1 MAVEHKTKE
10 VTKNRTDFN
19 KKETDEVLI
28 SFDEDIEVTGNEVE
42 TESKKEL
49 KEMPVIMSIENLNKE
64 YSKGKSV
71 LKEINFN
78 IKQGELLSIIGPSGA
93 GKSTLLRSINR
104 MIEPTSGKITFDGKN
119 ITSVKGKELRHMR
132 TNIGMIFQHYNLV
145 DRLSVFENVMHG
157 TLGYKNSLQGIFSM
171 YTESEKEEALDI
183 ITELG
188 IQDHIY
194 KRCDEL
200 SGGQKQR
207 VGIARA
213 LVQKPK
219 IILCDE
225 PIASLDPS
233 SSRVIMD
240 HLRKICSEKGITVIV
255 NLHQVDVAKNYSDR
269 IIGLNS
275 GQVVFNGHPAEIDK
289 EVIQSIYGTDFDD
302 LITE

>member
-1 MAVEHKTKE
+1 MEVEHKTKE
-10 VTKNRTDFN
+10 TVKNRTDFN

-28 SFDEDIEVTGNEVE
+28 SFDEDLEVTGNEID
-42 TESKKEL
+42 TASKKEL
-49 KEMPVIMSIENLNKE
+49 KQMPVIMSIENLNKE

-71 LKEINFN
+71 LKGINFN

-104 MIEPTSGKITFDGKN
+104 MIEPTSGKITFDDKD
-119 ITSVKGKELRHMR
+119 ITGVKGKELRKMR

-233 SSRVIMD
+233 SSRVIME

-275 GQVVFNGHPAEIDK
+275 GQIVYNGHPSEIDK

>member
-1 MAVEHKTKE
+1 MAVDNKVKE
-10 VTKNRTDFN
+10 VTETRTDFY
-19 KKETDEVLI
+19 KKEAEEVLI
-28 SFDEDIEVTGNEVE
+28 SFDDDIEITGDE
-42 TESKKEL
+42 TEIATKEEV

-71 LKEINFN
+71 LKDVNFE

-104 MIEPTSGKITFDGKN
+104 MIEPTSGKITFNDEN
-119 ITSVKGKELRHMR
+119 ITNVKGKKLRRMR

-145 DRLSVFENVMHG
+145 DRLSVYENVLHG
-157 TLGYKNSLQGIFSM
+157 TLGYKNSLQGIFSL

-188 IQDHIY
+188 IEEHIY

-233 SSRVIMD
+233 SSRVIME
-240 HLRKICSEKGITVIV
+240 HLRKICSE
-255 NLHQVDVAKNYSDR
+255 
-269 IIGLNS
+269 
-275 GQVVFNGHPAEIDK
+275 
-289 EVIQSIYGTDFDD
+289 
-302 LITE
+302 

>member
-1 MAVEHKTKE
+1 
-10 VTKNRTDFN
+10 
-19 KKETDEVLI
+19 
-28 SFDEDIEVTGNEVE
+28 
-42 TESKKEL
+42 
-49 KEMPVIMSIENLNKE
+49 
-64 YSKGKSV
+64 
-71 LKEINFN
+71 
-78 IKQGELLSIIGPSGA
+78 
-93 GKSTLLRSINR
+93 
-104 MIEPTSGKITFDGKN
+104 IEPTSGKITFDGKN

-145 DRLSVFENVMHG
+145 DRLSVFENVMHA

-171 YTESEKEEALDI
+171 YTESENEEALDI
-183 ITELG
+183 VTRVG
-188 IQDHIY
+188 IDEHMY
-194 KRCDEL
+194 KRWPEL
-200 SGGQKQR
+200 CGDQKQR

-275 GQVVFNGHPAEIDK
+275 GQVVFNGQI
-289 EVIQSIYGTDFDD
+289 GR
-302 LITE
+302 

>member
-1 MAVEHKTKE
+1 MAVDSKVKE
-10 VTKNRTDFN
+10 VTETRTDFN
-19 KKETDEVLI
+19 NKEAEEVLI
-28 SFDEDIEVTGNEVE
+28 SFDEDLEITGDEVE
-42 TESKKEL
+42 IATKEEL

-71 LKEINFN
+71 LKDVNFE

-104 MIEPTSGKITFDGKN
+104 MIEPTSGKITFDKQN
-119 ITSVKGKELRHMR
+119 ITNVKGRDLRNMR

-157 TLGYKNSLQGIFSM
+157 TLGYKNSLQGIFSL

-188 IQDHIY
+188 IEDHIY

-233 SSRVIMD
+233 SSRVIME

-275 GQVVFNGHPAEIDK
+275 GEIVFNGHPTEINK
-289 EVIQSIYGTDFDD
+289 EVIQAVYGTDFDD
-302 LITE
+302 LIME

>member
-10 VTKNRTDFN
+10 TVKNRTDFN

-28 SFDEDIEVTGNEVE
+28 SFDEDLEVTGNEID
-42 TESKKEL
+42 TASKKEL
-49 KEMPVIMSIENLNKE
+49 KQMPVIMSIENLNKE

-104 MIEPTSGKITFDGKN
+104 MIEPTSGKITFDDKD
-119 ITSVKGKELRHMR
+119 ITGVKGKELRKMR

-233 SSRVIMD
+233 SSRVIME

-275 GQVVFNGHPAEIDK
+275 GQIVYNGHPSEIDK

>member
-1 MAVEHKTKE
+1 MAVDSKVKE
-10 VTKNRTDFN
+10 VTETRTDFY
-19 KKETDEVLI
+19 KKEAEEVLI
-28 SFDEDIEVTGNEVE
+28 SFDDDIEITGDE
-42 TESKKEL
+42 TEIATKEEV

-71 LKEINFN
+71 LKDVNFE

-104 MIEPTSGKITFDGKN
+104 MIEPTSGKITFNDEN
-119 ITSVKGKELRHMR
+119 ITNVKGKKLRRMR

-145 DRLSVFENVMHG
+145 DRLSVYENVLHG
-157 TLGYKNSLQGIFSM
+157 TLGYKNSLQGIFSL

-188 IQDHIY
+188 IEEHIY

-233 SSRVIMD
+233 SSRVIME

-275 GQVVFNGHPAEIDK
+275 GEVVFNGHPTEINK
-289 EVIQSIYGTDFDD
+289 EVIQAVYGTDFDD
-302 LITE
+302 LIME

>member
-1 MAVEHKTKE
+1 MAVDSKVKK
-10 VTKNRTDFN
+10 VTETRTDFN
-19 KKETDEVLI
+19 NKETEEVLI
-28 SFDEDIEVTGNEVE
+28 SFDEDLEITGDEVE
-42 TESKKEL
+42 IATKEEL

-71 LKEINFN
+71 LKDVNFE

-104 MIEPTSGKITFDGKN
+104 MIEPTSGKITFDKQN
-119 ITSVKGKELRHMR
+119 ITNVKGRELRNMR

-157 TLGYKNSLQGIFSM
+157 TLGYKNSLQGIFSL
-171 YTESEKEEALDI
+171 YTESEKEEAIDI

-188 IQDHIY
+188 IEDHIY

-225 PIASLDPS
+225 LIASLDPS
-233 SSRVIMD
+233 SSRVIME
-240 HLRKICSEKGITVIV
+240 HLRKICSEEGITVIV

-275 GQVVFNGHPAEIDK
+275 GEIVFNGHPTEINK
-289 EVIQSIYGTDFDD
+289 EVIQAVYGTDFDD
-302 LITE
+302 LIME

>member
-1 MAVEHKTKE
+1 MAVDNKVKE
-10 VTKNRTDFN
+10 VTETRTDFY
-19 KKETDEVLI
+19 KKEAEEVLI
-28 SFDEDIEVTGNEVE
+28 SFDDDIEITGNE
-42 TESKKEL
+42 TEIATKEEV

-71 LKEINFN
+71 LKDVNFE

-104 MIEPTSGKITFDGKN
+104 MIEPTSGKITFNDEN
-119 ITSVKGKELRHMR
+119 ITNVKGKKLRRMR

-145 DRLSVFENVMHG
+145 DRLSVYENVLHG
-157 TLGYKNSLQGIFSM
+157 TLGYKNSLQGIFSL

-188 IQDHIY
+188 IEEHIY

-233 SSRVIMD
+233 SSRVIME

-275 GQVVFNGHPAEIDK
+275 GEVVFNGHPTEINK
-289 EVIQSIYGTDFDD
+289 EVIQAVYGTDFDD
-302 LITE
+302 LIME

>member
-1 MAVEHKTKE
+1 MAVDSKVKE
-10 VTKNRTDFN
+10 ITETRTDFN
-19 KKETDEVLI
+19 HKEAEEVLI
-28 SFDEDIEVTGNEVE
+28 SFDEDLEITGDEVE
-42 TESKKEL
+42 SATKEEL

-71 LKEINFN
+71 LKDVNFE

-104 MIEPTSGKITFDGKN
+104 MIEPTSGKITFDNKN
-119 ITSVKGKELRHMR
+119 ITNVKGRELRNMR
-132 TNIGMIFQHYNLV
+132 KNIGMIFQHYNLV

-157 TLGYKNSLQGIFSM
+157 TLGYKNSLQGIFSL
-171 YTESEKEEALDI
+171 YTESEKEEAIDI

-188 IQDHIY
+188 IEDHIY

-233 SSRVIMD
+233 SSRVIME
-240 HLRKICSEKGITVIV
+240 HLRKICNEKGITVIV

-275 GQVVFNGHPAEIDK
+275 GEIVFNGHPSEINK
-289 EVIQSIYGTDFDD
+289 EVIQAVYGTDFDD
-302 LITE
+302 LIME

>member
-1 MAVEHKTKE
+1 MVVDNKVKE
-10 VTKNRTDFN
+10 VKETRTDFYQ
-19 KKETDEVLI
+19 KEAEEVLI
-28 SFDEDIEVTGNEVE
+28 SFDEDIEITGGEVE
-42 TESKKEL
+42 TATKEEVR
-49 KEMPVIMSIENLNKE
+49 EMPVIMSIENLNKE

-71 LKEINFN
+71 LKDVNFE

-104 MIEPTSGKITFDGKN
+104 MIEPTSGKITFNNED
-119 ITSVKGKELRHMR
+119 ITSVKGRELRRMR

-145 DRLSVFENVMHG
+145 DRLSVYENVLHG
-157 TLGYKNSLQGIFSM
+157 TLGYKNSLQGIFSL

-188 IQDHIY
+188 IEDHIY

-225 PIASLDPS
+225 PIASLDPG
-233 SSRVIMD
+233 SSRVIME

-275 GQVVFNGHPAEIDK
+275 GEVVFNGHPTEIDR
-289 EVIQSIYGTDFDD
+289 EVIQSVYGTDFDD
-302 LITE
+302 LIME

>member
-1 MAVEHKTKE
+1 MAVEQKTKE
-10 VTKNRTDFN
+10 VTKNRTDFY

-28 SFDEDIEVTGNEVE
+28 SFDEDLEVTGNAVE
-42 TESKKEL
+42 IASKKEL

-104 MIEPTSGKITFDGKN
+104 MIEPTSGKITFDGNN
-119 ITSVKGKELRHMR
+119 ITSVKGKELRRMR

-157 TLGYKNSLQGIFSM
+157 TLGYKNSLQGVFSL

-233 SSRVIMD
+233 SSRVIME

-275 GQVVFNGHPAEIDK
+275 GEVVFNGHPTEIDK